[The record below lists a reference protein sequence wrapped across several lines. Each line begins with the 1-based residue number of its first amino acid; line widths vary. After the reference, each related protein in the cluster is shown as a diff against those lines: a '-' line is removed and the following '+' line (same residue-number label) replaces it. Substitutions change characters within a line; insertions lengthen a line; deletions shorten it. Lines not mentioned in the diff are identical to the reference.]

1 MKQDSPAERLPSPM
15 KTILLVDDNPAN
27 LGVLIELLRGAGYAL
42 RVAESGERAL
52 VQLRHA
58 PADIVLLDVMM
69 PGIDGLETCRRL
81 KADPAH
87 TDIPVIFMTALDDVV
102 DKVAG
107 FAAGAVDY
115 ITKPLQPEEVLAR
128 VRTHLRLR
136 ELQTE
141 LEERNERLDAAIR
154 LRLAAE
160 QALSDSLDR
169 AVIVA
174 GHGGELL
181 FSTKA
186 AARLLARHFP
196 DGPAGRLPAAFDGP
210 ADALPFRV
218 VPLTPAGAGEFRL
231 LALEPTRPEPAPRDL
246 EPLGLTPREAEVLFW
261 ITQGKTNPETAVIL
275 GVSINTVKT
284 QSQRLFDKLGVETRT
299 AAALRAQE
307 VLGGPRHDGA

>member
-1 MKQDSPAERLPSPM
+1 MPHRAM

-27 LGVLIELLRGAGYAL
+27 LGVLIDLLRTSGYQL

-52 VQLRHA
+52 VQLRHT

-81 KADPAH
+81 KADPAWA
-87 TDIPVIFMTALDDVV
+87 DLPVIFMTALDDVV

-107 FAAGAVDY
+107 FAAGAIDY
-115 ITKPLQPEEVLAR
+115 ITKPLQPQEVLAR

-174 GHGGELL
+174 RRDGHVL
-181 FSTKA
+181 FATKPA
-186 AARLLARHFP
+186 ERLLARHFP
-196 DGPAGRLPAAFDGP
+196 GQNRDSLPPALRLAPCNGIPLRSVA
-210 ADALPFRV
+210 
-218 VPLTPAGAGEFRL
+218 LTPAGMGDFEI
-231 LALEPTRPEPAPRDL
+231 LALEATRPEPSPREL
-246 EPLGLTPREAEVLFW
+246 EALGVTPREAEVLFW
-261 ITQGKTNPETAVIL
+261 MAQGKTNPEIAVIL
-275 GVSINTVKT
+275 GTSLNTLKT
-284 QSQRLFDKLGVETRT
+284 HSQRIFEKLGVETRT
-299 AAALRAQE
+299 AAALRAIE
-307 VLGGPRHDGA
+307 VLGPPAK